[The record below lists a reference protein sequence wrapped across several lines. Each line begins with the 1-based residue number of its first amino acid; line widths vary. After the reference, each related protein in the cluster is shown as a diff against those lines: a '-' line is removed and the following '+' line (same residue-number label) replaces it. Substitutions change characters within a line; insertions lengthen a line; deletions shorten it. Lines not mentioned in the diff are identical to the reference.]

1 MAQALEIQFSDE
13 AMDLVRE
20 RGGVAALDF
29 IPPIG

>member
-1 MAQALEIQFSDE
+1 MAQQLDIQFSDE
-13 AMDLVRE
+13 ALDLVRD

>member
-1 MAQALEIQFSDE
+1 MVQQFQIQLSEE
-13 AMDLVRE
+13 ATELIRD